1 MTLSP
6 VWQPSMRYQDET
18 VLYWVDQKVCSGFS
32 ITSYGKTQMTFLAKP
47 IILISSPLNIAVGNL
62 VSSVS
67 QIGFT
72 KLNTLLVC

>member
-1 MTLSP
+1 
-6 VWQPSMRYQDET
+6 
-18 VLYWVDQKVCSGFS
+18 
-32 ITSYGKTQMTFLAKP
+32 MTFLAKP

-72 KLNTLLVC
+72 KLSTLLVC